1 MSRKRYLLS
10 LVLIIGILCAI
21 WSAPA
26 QAQGGALSDL
36 LRQAPDNDAAR
47 RIVWFSSLGA
57 LKRALNI
64 QVKSR
69 EALDRMPMMRR
80 ATYLSEVGR
89 LVYFSEQS
97 GLARAP
103 EWLATFGIN
112 SFAIERE
119 LVVGEA
125 PDQVAILEGA
135 FDANSIG
142 GALQSLGYQAQ
153 AINGTP
159 IFALGDDN
167 RAPAG
172 AVGSLAADKMNRI
185 ALLPNRLIAAA
196 STASLTAALAPA
208 PSLADNPIYAA
219 LANGLEMHNTL
230 ICAVLFDGA
239 FAARKL
245 VGNAPSAPSGLPA
258 YQAGAI
264 GYSRSGKARILT
276 IALAYAD
283 PGAAERAAKVL
294 IERLGSYIS
303 PNQPER
309 PLFANWEFSVEVAQ
323 VGGVTLL
330 KASANMP
337 KDSDV
342 AWVALVQ
349 ARDLGFLRPQ

>member
-1 MSRKRYLLS
+1 MSGKRYLL
-10 LVLIIGILCAI
+10 LVLIGILCAV

-26 QAQGGALSDL
+26 QAQSSALRDL
-36 LRQAPDNDAAR
+36 LRQAPDNAASR
-47 RIVWFSSLGA
+47 TIIWFGSLGA
-57 LKRALNI
+57 LKRALNV
-64 QVKSR
+64 QVESR
-69 EALDRMPMMRR
+69 EALDRLSLTQR

-103 EWLATFGIN
+103 EWLSTFGIN

-119 LVVGEA
+119 LVIGKA

-135 FDANSIG
+135 FDANSIS

-153 AINGTP
+153 AINGTS

-172 AVGSLAADKMNRI
+172 AVGSLAADKMNRL

-196 STASLTAALAPA
+196 STANLTAALAPA
-208 PSLADNPIYAA
+208 PSLADDPIYAA
-219 LANGLEMHNTL
+219 LASGLEMRDTL

-239 FAARKL
+239 FAAREL
-245 VGNAPSAPSGLPA
+245 VGSAPSAPSGLPA

-264 GYSRSGKARILT
+264 GYARRGNVRTLT

-283 PGAAERAAKVL
+283 PSTAEQAGNVL
-294 IERLGSYIS
+294 IARLGSYIS

-309 PLFANWEFSVEVAQ
+309 PLFANWQFSVEVAQ
-323 VGGVTLL
+323 LGGVTLL

-337 KDSDV
+337 EDSDV

-349 ARDLGFLRPQ
+349 ERDLGFLRPQ